1 MQCLDVKVL
10 SWVIVHEN
18 GQQNKYPC
26 VAVTRNK
33 THTHTHMLIGPSIS
47 RAEHIRAKSDLQ
59 RDFTLVLESQK
70 EDLKLVD
77 PRFYRLAA
85 KRVGVEPHQ
94 LIYGAH
100 LLYWYESTCLLVQ
113 KYKY

>member
-1 MQCLDVKVL
+1 
-10 SWVIVHEN
+10 
-18 GQQNKYPC
+18 
-26 VAVTRNK
+26 
-33 THTHTHMLIGPSIS
+33 MLIGPSIS

-70 EDLKLVD
+70 EDLKLLD

-100 LLYWYESTCLLVQ
+100 LLYCTKVLAYWYKSTNADT
-113 KYKY
+113 